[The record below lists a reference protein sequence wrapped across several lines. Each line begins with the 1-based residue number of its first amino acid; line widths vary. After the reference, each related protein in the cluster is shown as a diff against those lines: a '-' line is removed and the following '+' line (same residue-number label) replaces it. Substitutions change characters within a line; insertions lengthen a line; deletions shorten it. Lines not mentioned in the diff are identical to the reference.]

1 MARRRTSESLRVVV
15 LFLNHFAILLR
26 LVPLLLPSSSFPSS
40 SKFSTDATALNVE
53 SILEIRLVEG
63 GKVEGG
69 KVEGGKVEDRRGCNV
84 RVVVG
89 TLNGDTVVNVNDIIS
104 MR

>member
-1 MARRRTSESLRVVV
+1 
-15 LFLNHFAILLR
+15 
-26 LVPLLLPSSSFPSS
+26 
-40 SKFSTDATALNVE
+40 
-53 SILEIRLVEG
+53 
-63 GKVEGG
+63 
-69 KVEGGKVEDRRGCNV
+69 VEGGKVEDRRGCNV